1 MVEEF
6 TMDDRL
12 NIAELTAWVY
22 KRHPNGFESKTVTPK
37 MRENNRKYSLRW
49 GRKHRLSVALSG
61 NMRHS
66 LRGNKA
72 GNHWETL
79 VNYTVTDL
87 RKHLEKQFTDGMT
100 WDNYGK
106 WHIDHITPISAFS
119 FDKPSDMD
127 FKRCWALSNLRPLW
141 AKENRQKLNKII
153 KPFQPCIKGL
163 V

>member
-1 MVEEF
+1 ME
-6 TMDDRL
+6 DRL
-12 NIAELTAWVY
+12 NVAELTAWVY
-22 KRHPNGFESKTVTPK
+22 ARHPEGFKVSEKTK
-37 MRENNRKYSLRW
+37 EYNRRCSLRW
-49 GRKHRLSVALSG
+49 GRKNRLSVAFSG

-66 LRGNKA
+66 LKGNKS

-87 RKHLEKQFTDGMT
+87 RKHLEKQFNDGMT

-106 WHIDHITPISAFS
+106 WHIDHITPVSAFN

-141 AKENRQKLNKII
+141 AKENHQKINKII
-153 KPFQPCIKGL
+153 KPFQPSIKGL